1 MKVWL
6 YLGLIFLD
14 LESNI
19 MFYTFTHDELFN
31 SRFNASTIIVLA
43 VLKTLINEK
52 EIVCNNDLFERL
64 PISEKTIFR
73 CIKTLKEQG
82 IILDKKGKR
91 KSKMKPSKI
100 KNEKMKLIYEL
111 SFTMKHQEIADKL
124 EMSRSTVTDN
134 ISRYRLKLINDKKK
148 QAIEEM
154 EVKGIFNDK

>member
-1 MKVWL
+1 MT
-6 YLGLIFLD
+6 
-14 LESNI
+14 
-19 MFYTFTHDELFN
+19 YTFTHDELFN
-31 SRFNASTIIVLA
+31 PKFNASTIIVLS
-43 VLKTLINEK
+43 VLKTLLNEK

-91 KSKMKPSKI
+91 KSKMKPSEI

-154 EVKGIFNDK
+154 EVKGIFNEK

>member
-1 MKVWL
+1 MT
-6 YLGLIFLD
+6 
-14 LESNI
+14 
-19 MFYTFTHDELFN
+19 YTFTHDELFN
-31 SRFNASTIIVLA
+31 PKFNASTIIVLS
-43 VLKTLINEK
+43 VLKTLLNEK

-64 PISEKTIFR
+64 PISEKTIYR
-73 CIKTLKEQG
+73 SIKTLKENG
-82 IILDKKGKR
+82 IILNKKGKR
-91 KSKMKPSKI
+91 KSKMKPSEI

>member
-1 MKVWL
+1 MT
-6 YLGLIFLD
+6 
-14 LESNI
+14 
-19 MFYTFTHDELFN
+19 YTFTHDELFN
-31 SRFNASTIIVLA
+31 TKFNITTVIVLA
-43 VLKTLINEK
+43 VLKTLLNEK

-91 KSKMKPSKI
+91 KSKMKPSEI

-148 QAIEEM
+148 QAIE
-154 EVKGIFNDK
+154 

>member
-1 MKVWL
+1 MT
-6 YLGLIFLD
+6 
-14 LESNI
+14 
-19 MFYTFTHDELFN
+19 YTFTHDELFN
-31 SRFNASTIIVLA
+31 PKFNITTVIVLA

-91 KSKMKPSKI
+91 KSKMKPSEI

-111 SFTMKHQEIADKL
+111 SFTMKHQEIADYLKI
-124 EMSRSTVTDN
+124 SRSTVTDN
-134 ISRYRLKLINDKKK
+134 ISRYRLKLINDKKNRS
-148 QAIEEM
+148 IEEM
-154 EVKGIFNDK
+154 EVKGIFNEK